1 MQESFGFPA
10 SSLEIICILD
20 RLFIGVQRTTGVTA
34 VGIRVDH
41 RHFLIF
47 RIHGIR
53 EPDVKI
59 ELMFSHIFTS
69 PNIVSLQRHSPCGMI

>member
-20 RLFIGVQRTTGVTA
+20 RLFIGIQRPTGVTA
-34 VGIRVDH
+34 IGIPVDH

-69 PNIVSLQRHSPCGMI
+69 PIIVSLQ